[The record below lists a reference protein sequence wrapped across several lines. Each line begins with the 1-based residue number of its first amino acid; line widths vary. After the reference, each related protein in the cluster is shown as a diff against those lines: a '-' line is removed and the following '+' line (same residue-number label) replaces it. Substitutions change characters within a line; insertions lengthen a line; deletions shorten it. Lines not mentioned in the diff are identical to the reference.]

1 LKAVSNT
8 TPLIYLSK
16 SSLLPLLKTLHQSVL
31 ITEEVYEEAII
42 KGESRGYKDALSI
55 KNAVRDWILVK
66 KVSGDILLHL
76 MDRMPKERLDEII
89 KSLVGLSEADI
100 STIALAI
107 EEKADRVILDDR
119 AAIKAAKLIADV
131 CGFRVIG
138 TGNLIDEGLEKG
150 FISKSDYERFVEV
163 IGHAAYAA

>member
-1 LKAVSNT
+1 MKAVSNT

-16 SSLLPLLKTLHQSVL
+16 SSLLPLLKTLHHSVL
-31 ITEEVYEEAII
+31 ISEEVYEEAVI

-55 KNAVRDWILVK
+55 KDAVRDWITVK
-66 KVSGDILLHL
+66 KVTGDIFLHL
-76 MDRMPKERLDEII
+76 MDRMDRERLDEVI
-89 KSLVGLSEADI
+89 KSLSGLSEADI

-119 AAIKAAKLIADV
+119 AAIKAAKIIADV
-131 CGFRVIG
+131 CSFRVIG

-150 FISKSDYERFVEV
+150 FISKNDYDRFVEV
-163 IGHAAYAA
+163 IGHAAYAE

>member
-1 LKAVSNT
+1 
-8 TPLIYLSK
+8 
-16 SSLLPLLKTLHQSVL
+16 
-31 ITEEVYEEAII
+31 
-42 KGESRGYKDALSI
+42 
-55 KNAVRDWILVK
+55 
-66 KVSGDILLHL
+66 
-76 MDRMPKERLDEII
+76 MDRMHRERLDEVI
-89 KSLVGLSEADI
+89 KSLGGLSEADV

-131 CGFRVIG
+131 CSFKVIG

-150 FISKSDYERFVEV
+150 YISKSDYERFVKI

>member
-1 LKAVSNT
+1 MKAVSNT

-31 ITEEVYEEAII
+31 ISEEVYEEAVT

-55 KNAVRDWILVK
+55 KDAVNDWIQVK
-66 KVSGDILLHL
+66 KVAGDIFLHL
-76 MDRMPKERLDEII
+76 MDRMHRERLDEVI
-89 KSLVGLSEADI
+89 KSLGGLSEADV

-107 EEKADRVILDDR
+107 EEKADRVVLDDR
-119 AAIKAAKLIADV
+119 AAIKAAKLIGDV
-131 CGFRVIG
+131 CSFRVVG

-150 FISKSDYERFVEV
+150 FISKSDYERFVEI
-163 IGHAAYAA
+163 IGHAAFAG